1 MPGDSR
7 LKPSTQR
14 AFGSRKK
21 RAWNKKA
28 PATSAPS
35 AAELESRP
43 DPLDLP
49 GTSTDDTVGPNSTNE
64 TLRVDAA
71 YYSTAEQA
79 QRVER
84 SAQTK
89 TVLSGKSATLR
100 KFDLLGVSAEC
111 QTSVGCII
119 ELYTGLVIDHVV
131 YSNFCLGCALGPQ
144 PQDEGYTDWLATQE
158 CQRNIECNSGRME
171 VEAALTMFQRSWAK
185 HGLRYTTDCINH
197 VHKRMGAAL
206 RNIVDKKKA
215 QGESLGGRGKL
226 TQEKIKTIANYY
238 GYALRSNIN
247 DVPAMK
253 RAPVFARL
261 SDESLLARCCEGK
274 TQKASESLHSVIWTG
289 TSKNGNASL
298 ESVKR
303 AAAEAVAIYNQGR
316 RATNESIAASLGY
329 VAGDCLVRRSLE
341 KDSLRLRKANATH
354 LKSTNT
360 KKTLARRHKTGATED
375 YSPGLL

>member
-49 GTSTDDTVGPNSTNE
+49 GTSTDDTVGPSSTSE

-89 TVLSGKSATLR
+89 TVLSGKSATQR

-111 QTSVGCII
+111 QTGFKSPKP
-119 ELYTGLVIDHVV
+119 V
-131 YSNFCLGCALGPQ
+131 YS
-144 PQDEGYTDWLATQE
+144 AT
-158 CQRNIECNSGRME
+158 S
-171 VEAALTMFQRSWAK
+171 AA
-185 HGLRYTTDCINH
+185 
-197 VHKRMGAAL
+197 V
-206 RNIVDKKKA
+206 A
-215 QGESLGGRGKL
+215 Q
-226 TQEKIKTIANYY
+226 AP
-238 GYALRSNIN
+238 YALYRLWEAWLQAVKGRS
-247 DVPAMK
+247 
-253 RAPVFARL
+253 R
-261 SDESLLARCCEGK
+261 
-274 TQKASESLHSVIWTG
+274 QG
-289 TSKNGNASL
+289 TSAV
-298 ESVKR
+298 SV
-303 AAAEAVAIYNQGR
+303 QG
-316 RATNESIAASLGY
+316 T
-329 VAGDCLVRRSLE
+329 
-341 KDSLRLRKANATH
+341 
-354 LKSTNT
+354 
-360 KKTLARRHKTGATED
+360 
-375 YSPGLL
+375 

>member
-43 DPLDLP
+43 DPFDLP
-49 GTSTDDTVGPNSTNE
+49 GTSTDDTVGPSSTSE

-71 YYSTAEQA
+71 CYSTTEQA

-89 TVLSGKSATLR
+89 TVLSGKSATQR

-111 QTSVGCII
+111 QT
-119 ELYTGLVIDHVV
+119 
-131 YSNFCLGCALGPQ
+131 
-144 PQDEGYTDWLATQE
+144 
-158 CQRNIECNSGRME
+158 

-185 HGLRYTTDCINH
+185 HGLRYTTVLSDGDSRTFHALSEAEVYGFIQIDKKDCINH

-206 RNIVDKKKA
+206 RNLVDKKKA

-226 TQEKIKTIANYY
+226 TQEEIKKIANYY

-253 RAPVFARL
+253 RAVEATLLHMTSTDDAPKHSKCPEGASSWCKYNRALANVESPPSHKNALPACVGAALEPVFARL

-274 TQKASESLHSVIWTG
+274 TQNASESLHSVIWTQ
-289 TSKNGNASL
+289 TSTNGNASL

-316 RATNESIAASLGY
+316 RATNDSIAASLGY

-341 KDSLRLRKANATH
+341 KDCVY
-354 LKSTNT
+354 
-360 KKTLARRHKTGATED
+360 ARQMQ
-375 YSPGLL
+375 LI